1 MADLVKPNVLL
12 QLLQSL
18 LTSDFLEHLDVL
30 EDDLGH
36 DQLRLPVILGIHVP
50 SFSCDISH
58 TVVVGNRQLLKVS
71 QELVSFGLKALNVS
85 FHVNVFVI
93 HAQMLAGQSL

>member
-1 MADLVKPNVLL
+1 MADLVKPNILL
-12 QLLQSL
+12 QFLQSL

-50 SFSCDISH
+50 SLSCDVSY
-58 TVVVGNRQLLKVS
+58 TVVVSNRQLLKVS
-71 QELVSFGLKALNVS
+71 QKLVSFGLKALNMS
-85 FHVNVFVI
+85 FHVNIFVI
-93 HAQMLAGQSL
+93 HAQVLSVQSL

>member
-1 MADLVKPNVLL
+1 MADLVKPNILL
-12 QLLQSL
+12 QFLESL
-18 LTSDFLEHLDVL
+18 LTSDFLKHLDVL

-50 SFSCDISH
+50 SLSCDVSH

-71 QELVSFGLKALNVS
+71 QKLVSF
-85 FHVNVFVI
+85 
-93 HAQMLAGQSL
+93 

>member
-1 MADLVKPNVLL
+1 MADLVKPYILL

-50 SFSCDISH
+50 SFSTDISH
-58 TVVVGNRQLLKVS
+58 AVVVGDR
-71 QELVSFGLKALNVS
+71 
-85 FHVNVFVI
+85 
-93 HAQMLAGQSL
+93 